1 MQTSSPGSR
10 LTGGCR
16 CGAVRYELADAPHET
31 CICHC
36 QECQKQSA
44 SAFGISVMVRSANV
58 RRLTG
63 KLECWSRATDSRR
76 TPACYFCA
84 TCGTRLWHGDKDRAE
99 EISIKGGTFDEP
111 VDLRRAIHIWTRRKL
126 PGVLIPDDAQ
136 QFPGEPE

>member
-10 LTGGCR
+10 LTGGCQ

-63 KLECWSRATDSRR
+63 KLECWSR
-76 TPACYFCA
+76 
-84 TCGTRLWHGDKDRAE
+84 DRQRANARVL
-99 EISIKGGTFDEP
+99 FLR
-111 VDLRRAIHIWTRRKL
+111 DLRNPSVAW
-126 PGVLIPDDAQ
+126 
-136 QFPGEPE
+136 